1 MKKIA
6 VLVLLYLPFL
16 PDLLAQST
24 EMKNEATQLKQL
36 LDRKIS
42 ESFGDIPITEK
53 EKRFVAKLDSLLIEN
68 KRIKAEIS
76 QLKLE
81 KGNQTEL
88 DSKPEIQSG
97 VARGILF
104 FESKSFTLDNQDK
117 WLVRKWLSEVQA
129 QQIKIYAYT
138 DAYGELDYNKE
149 LAKKRA
155 NAVLRYLREL
165 GCEAEISLVVQGP
178 IQDATGEQ
186 ASLGRRVELSVN

>member
-24 EMKNEATQLKQL
+24 EMKKEATQLKQL
-36 LDRKIS
+36 LDKKIS
-42 ESFGDIPITEK
+42 ESFGDLPITEK
-53 EKRFVAKLDSLLIEN
+53 EKRFVAKIDSLLIEN
-68 KRIKAEIS
+68 NRLKTEIS

-88 DSKPEIQSG
+88 DSKPEIQST
-97 VARGILF
+97 AACGILF

-117 WLVRKWLSEVQA
+117 WLIRKWLGDVKA

-138 DAYGELDYNKE
+138 DAYGELIYNKE

-155 NAVLRYLREL
+155 KAVLRYLREL
-165 GCEAEISLVVQGP
+165 GFAAEISLVVQGP